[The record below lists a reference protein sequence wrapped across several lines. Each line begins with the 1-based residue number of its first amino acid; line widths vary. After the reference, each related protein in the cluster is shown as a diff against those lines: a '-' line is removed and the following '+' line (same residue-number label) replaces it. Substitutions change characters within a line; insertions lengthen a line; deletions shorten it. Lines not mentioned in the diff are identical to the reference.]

1 MSKIEIEVRDASAR
15 FWSATGW
22 ATTWSRADR
31 ATAYFVHDPREGT
44 FKEQMSPGAFPDAVT
59 GTDAV
64 ELRLEH
70 DAAGPV
76 FASTSRRSL
85 KFSDMGTG
93 LHLAAALRKS
103 DHATATA
110 VAQVKAGTLN
120 GLSVGMVVTDDHWG
134 TDADGRTALRTI
146 KRASLSEVSLVQRPA
161 NPAAQVV
168 AVRHEQR
175 SDGRIEYRSVPL
187 SLVMRQMGTDS
198 EPGTPDDMPDDAEPC
213 AECDATGTSV
223 EGYPCAV
230 CGGLGW
236 IEPDDSEAGRAARGK
251 YAAHEL
257 AQLGSKGMA
266 FKNPDGHWSYP
277 TATPADIQNAIQ
289 AIGRAPAALRPAIR
303 RYIAARARKM
313 GLTHLV
319 PAAWNKD
326 GTTSTGRSRS
336 ATPAELRQ
344 RATSLRAQAL
354 ELEGEQLIRRDR
366 LRRGLPEHDGIERFR
381 RASQAASAARAR
393 GDLALARTFD
403 RVAEHE
409 AEAAALGL

>member
-1 MSKIEIEVRDASAR
+1 MIEIRDGAR

-31 ATAYFVHDPREGT
+31 ASSYFVHDPKAGT
-44 FKEQMSPGAFPDAVT
+44 FKETVQRGAFNDAVG

-70 DAAGPV
+70 NASGPV

-103 DHATATA
+103 DPATASA
-110 VAQVKAGTLN
+110 VAQVRAGALN

-146 KRASLSEVSLVQRPA
+146 KRASLNEVSLVRRPA

-168 AVRHEQR
+168 AVRAEQR
-175 SDGRIEYRSVPL
+175 SDGQIEYRSVPL
-187 SLVMRQMGTDS
+187 SLRQMGTDES
-198 EPGTPDDMPDDAEPC
+198 DGLPDDAPEGAEVCP
-213 AECDATGTSV
+213 ECDNGSGQSSD
-223 EGYPCAV
+223 GYPCPV

-236 IEPDDSEAGRAARGK
+236 VPPDADEEDGRAARAGK
-251 YAAHEL
+251 YAAHQL
-257 AQLGSKGMA
+257 AQLGGKGMA

-277 TATPADIQNAIQ
+277 TATMTDLANAVQ
-289 AIGRAPAALRPAIR
+289 SIGRAPESLRPAVR

-319 PAAWNKD
+319 PTAWNKD
-326 GTTSTGRSRS
+326 GSTGRSKPS
-336 ATPAELRQ
+336 TPSELRVHAAALRG
-344 RATSLRAQAL
+344 RAV
-354 ELEGEQLIRRDR
+354 ELEAEELVRRDR
-366 LRRGLPEHDGIERFR
+366 LRRGLPERDGIDCYR
-381 RASQAASAARAR
+381 RASRP
-393 GDLALARTFD
+393 LP
-403 RVAEHE
+403 
-409 AEAAALGL
+409 